1 MEILNLSK
9 SSDDICST
17 GDESNS
23 VSFKL
28 EPVIKTSSIS
38 WESSVFTLARSAY
51 KSTNN
56 LSSLTRGIITLMIYK
71 S

>member
-1 MEILNLSK
+1 MDAIPWSTPSSALVWKREPDELFKNLLISAILLILNLSK
-9 SSDDICST
+9 SSDDICSI

-38 WESSVFTLARSAY
+38 WE
-51 KSTNN
+51 
-56 LSSLTRGIITLMIYK
+56 
-71 S
+71 